1 MDWKELMYGA
11 FAEQGGVDPRD
22 FVQQQ
27 AAERQAQAPLDGDGQ
42 ADDEGLDVEI
52 HYYAVHVDEETT
64 RIAQSVGELRQA
76 LSAAADEREGIVLMQ
91 MEALDEEATIERLEG
106 EVSRQAKGQAQV
118 HAQAAV

>member
-22 FVQQQ
+22 FVRQQ

-42 ADDEGLDVEI
+42 AEEEELDVEI

-64 RIAQSVGELRQA
+64 RIAQSVGELRRA
-76 LSAAADEREGIVLMQ
+76 LAAGHVEYTSDVVRPFPPSSCPVASG
-91 MEALDEEATIERLEG
+91 G
-106 EVSRQAKGQAQV
+106 
-118 HAQAAV
+118 